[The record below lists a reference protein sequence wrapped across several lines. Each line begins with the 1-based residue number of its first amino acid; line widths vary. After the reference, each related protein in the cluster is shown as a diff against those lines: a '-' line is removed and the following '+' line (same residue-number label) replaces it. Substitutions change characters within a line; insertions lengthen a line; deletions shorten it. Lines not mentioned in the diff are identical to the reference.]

1 MKSIVICPTVLALLG
16 AATCGAVRA
25 QDLPPRKPGLW
36 QIDMAMPAA
45 PGPQQMRMC
54 IDSDTD
60 AEMYKMGMNS
70 ARGTCD
76 KPIVKRNGSTV
87 TIDSVCKMGET
98 RMTTH
103 AVTRFTAD
111 TAYRTEADTRMEP
124 PMPGRGEMKITQDG
138 KWVGPCPAHMTP
150 GDVTMGNGAKMNV
163 KQMLGGKQ

>member
-25 QDLPPRKPGLW
+25 QDLPLRKPGLW

-138 KWVGPCPAHMTP
+138 KWVGPCPADMTP

>member
-138 KWVGPCPAHMTP
+138 KWVGPCPADMTP
-150 GDVTMGNGAKMNV
+150 GDVTMGSGAKMNV